1 MTQHTPPNHSAKLIK
16 NSSNNFPL
24 QNILPVFWLSVVVV
38 LLVATAFIFNRGLQ
52 IETNLLSLLPS
63 FKEEVLLQKSA
74 ERFSSQVSRRLFF
87 LVGNKSEKDSRSAA
101 LKLAELFEN
110 STHFSSVQVEVKSQQ
125 LKAWFDFYFPYRYQI
140 MSGEMRN
147 LLNQQDA
154 AEQLLLGLQ
163 KQLYSPLPLY
173 SAQLLKDDPL
183 LFFPAFLA
191 SLPKPPGKLEVIDG
205 MLTVREN
212 GMNYILVNVSLS
224 DDPLKIS
231 LQPQIS
237 RQITQALTVVESE
250 ISGTSIL
257 SSGVFR
263 FVAAASAEAQRE
275 VSSIGLGSLIGIFIL
290 MLLTF
295 RSPRQI
301 LVAVLPIVIGILAAF
316 TVSSFVFPK
325 LHLLTLVFGASLI
338 GVSIDYA
345 FHYLVKHRMSTVD
358 WNGWLGLKAVFSA
371 VTMGLITS
379 ILGYAGFYLT
389 PFPALQ
395 QIAVFS
401 SVGLLAAYGT
411 VVCWFPVLMK
421 DPPEAVASKP
431 LTMLPV
437 SWFLSFFNKLP
448 RQSFMTVGML
458 LVGVGCVF
466 SLLSVQYNDDIRA
479 LENLSPELKSE
490 EEKIRSLTGG
500 LDISRF
506 IVVRGGTVEELLQRQ
521 EKATLLLKNYAESN
535 ILASG
540 ESKLYF
546 QSLAPF
552 LVSKKT
558 QTENLGLSKNVFID
572 GTQKITQGLA
582 ELGFEA
588 DSGKRLIAEVSQA
601 QQSFTVKQWLESPVS
616 EALRHLWLG
625 QIDSEYV
632 SLIMLS
638 NGHDP
643 EEISSM
649 FQQLSGVEYINQL
662 ERFSALFKLYREET
676 TRFVALAYGIVFMF
690 LLWKYRFRKAVII
703 LLPPALATLLTF
715 SIMTISGQSLNIFNI
730 VAALLILGIGVDY
743 TIFFAESKNE
753 AEATGL
759 AIMLSAFTTLLSFGL
774 LFLSQTP
781 ALASIGLTITLGI
794 SFSLLLSPLAR
805 TT

>member
-1 MTQHTPPNHSAKLIK
+1 MTQLTPPKHSANLNK
-16 NSSNNFPL
+16 NSSNSFPL
-24 QNILPVFWLSVVVV
+24 QNILPVFWLSIVVV

-52 IETNLLSLLPS
+52 IETSLLSLLPS
-63 FKEEVLLQKSA
+63 SKEEVLLQKSA

-101 LKLAELFEN
+101 LKLVELFEK
-110 STHFSSVQVEVKSQQ
+110 SVHFSTVQVEVKSQQ
-125 LKAWFDFYFPYRYQI
+125 LKAWYDFYFPYRYQNI
-140 MSGEMRN
+140 TAEMRN

-154 AEQLLLGLQ
+154 AEQLLLRLQ

-173 SAQLLKDDPL
+173 SARLLKDDPL
-183 LFFPAFLA
+183 LFFPALLA

-224 DDPLKIS
+224 DDPFKIS
-231 LQPQIS
+231 QQAQIS
-237 RQITQALTVVESE
+237 GQITQALAVVESE

-257 SSGVFR
+257 SSGAFR
-263 FVAAASAEAQRE
+263 FVAAGSAEAQRE
-275 VSSIGLGSLIGIFIL
+275 VSSIGLGSLIGIFII

-301 LVAVLPIVIGILAAF
+301 IVAVLPIVIGILAAF

-325 LHLLTLVFGASLI
+325 LHLLTRVFGASLI
-338 GVSIDYA
+338 GVSIDYS
-345 FHYLVKHRMSTVD
+345 FHYLVKHRMSAAD
-358 WNGWLGLKAVFSA
+358 WNGWVGLRAVFSA
-371 VTMGLITS
+371 VTMGLVTS
-379 ILGYAGFYLT
+379 VLGYAGFYLT

-421 DPPEAVASKP
+421 NPPEAVASKP
-431 LTMLPV
+431 LTMFPV
-437 SWFLSFFNKLP
+437 SWFLSFFSKQP
-448 RQSFMTVGML
+448 RQSFMTTGML
-458 LVGVGCVF
+458 LVVVGCVF
-466 SLLSVQYNDDIRA
+466 SLMSVQYNDDIRA

-490 EEKIRSLTGG
+490 EEKIRSLIGG
-500 LDISRF
+500 LDVSRF
-506 IVVRGGTVEELLQRQ
+506 IVVRGGNVEELLQHQ
-521 EKATLLLKNYAESN
+521 EKATLLLKKYTETN
-535 ILASG
+535 ILSSG
-540 ESKLYF
+540 DSQIYF

-552 LVSKKT
+552 LVSRKK
-558 QTENLGLSKNVFID
+558 QTENLRLSKNVFID
-572 GTQKITQGLA
+572 GSKKIAQGLA
-582 ELGFEA
+582 DLGFEA
-588 DSGKRLIAEVSQA
+588 DSGKRLIAEASQA
-601 QQSFTVKQWLESPVS
+601 EQYFTASQWLESPVS
-616 EALRHLWLG
+616 EPLRHLWLG

-643 EEISSM
+643 EAVKSL
-649 FQQLSGVEYINQL
+649 FRLLPGVEYINQL
-662 ERFSALFKLYREET
+662 ERFTALFKLYREET
-676 TRFVALAYGIVFMF
+676 TRFVALAYVIVFIF
-690 LLWKYRFRKAVII
+690 LLWKYHFRKAVII
-703 LLPPALATLLTF
+703 LVPPALATLLTF
-715 SIMTISGQSLNIFNI
+715 SVLTFSGQSLNIFNI
-730 VAALLILGIGVDY
+730 VSALLILGIGVDY

-753 AEATGL
+753 AEETGL

-794 SFSLLLSPLAR
+794 AFALLLSPLAR
-805 TT
+805 TN

>member
-1 MTQHTPPNHSAKLIK
+1 MTQHTPPKPSANLNK
-16 NSSNNFPL
+16 NSSNSFPL
-24 QNILPVFWLSVVVV
+24 QKFLPVFWLSIVVV

-74 ERFSSQVSRRLFF
+74 ERFSNQVSRRLFF
-87 LVGNKSEKDSRSAA
+87 LVGNKSEKNSRSAA
-101 LKLAELFEN
+101 LKLAELIEK
-110 STHFSSVQVEVKSQQ
+110 SAHFSSVQVEVKSQQ
-125 LKAWFDFYFPYRYQI
+125 LKAWYDFYFPYRYQI
-140 MSGEMRN
+140 ITAEMRN

-154 AEQLLLGLQ
+154 AEQLLLGLK
-163 KQLYSPLPLY
+163 KQLYSPLPFY
-173 SAQLLKDDPL
+173 SSQLLKDDPL

-191 SLPKPPGKLEVIDG
+191 SLPKAQGKLEVNDG
-205 MLTVREN
+205 MLTAREN
-212 GMNYILVNVSLS
+212 GMSYILVNVRLS
-224 DDPLKIS
+224 EDPFKIS
-231 LQPQIS
+231 QQSQIS
-237 RQITQALTVVESE
+237 GHITQAVEAVESE

-263 FVAAASAEAQRE
+263 FVAAGSAEAQRE
-275 VSSIGLGSLIGIFIL
+275 VSSIGLGSLIGIFML

-301 LVAVLPIVIGILAAF
+301 LVAFLPIVIGVLAAF
-316 TVSSFVFPK
+316 TVSSVVFPK

-345 FHYLVKHRMSTVD
+345 FHYLVKHRMSTSD
-358 WNGWLGLKAVFSA
+358 WNGWAGLNAVFPA

-421 DPPEAVASKP
+421 NPPEASASKP

-437 SWFLSFFNKLP
+437 SWFLSFFSKLP
-448 RQSFMTVGML
+448 RQSILTAGML
-458 LVGVGCVF
+458 LFGAGCVL
-466 SLLSVQYNDDIRA
+466 SLMSVQYNDDIRV
-479 LENLSPELKSE
+479 LQNLSPELKTE
-490 EEKIRSLTGG
+490 EEKIRSLIGG
-500 LDISRF
+500 LDISSF
-506 IVVRGGTVEELLQRQ
+506 IVVRGETVEELLQLQ
-521 EKATLLLKNYAESN
+521 EKATLLLNKYVESN
-535 ILASG
+535 IITSG
-540 ESKLYF
+540 DNHLYY

-552 LVSKKT
+552 LVSSKT
-558 QTENLGLSKNVFID
+558 QTENLSLSRMVFID
-572 GTQKITQGLA
+572 GTDSIVQGLA
-582 ELGFEA
+582 DLGFE
-588 DSGKRLIAEVSQA
+588 DDIGKRLIEEVSQPE
-601 QQSFTVKQWLESPVS
+601 QYFTVSQWLKSPVS
-616 EALRHLWLG
+616 EPLRHLWLG

-643 EEISSM
+643 EAIISM
-649 FQQLSGVEYINQL
+649 FRLLPGVEYINQL
-662 ERFSALFKLYREET
+662 ERFTALFKLYRKET
-676 TRFVALAYGIVFMF
+676 TRFVAWAYVIVFIF
-690 LLWKYRFRKAVII
+690 LLWKYHFRKAVII
-703 LLPPALATLLTF
+703 LVPPALATLLTF

-730 VAALLILGIGVDY
+730 ASALLILGIGVDY
-743 TIFFAESKNE
+743 TIFFAESKTE
-753 AEATGL
+753 AEETGL

-794 SFSLLLSPLAR
+794 AFALLLSPLAR
-805 TT
+805 TN

>member
-1 MTQHTPPNHSAKLIK
+1 MTQHTLPKPSANLNK
-16 NSSNNFPL
+16 NSSNSFPL
-24 QNILPVFWLSVVVV
+24 QKFLPVFWLSIVVV

-74 ERFSSQVSRRLFF
+74 ERFSNQVSRRLFF
-87 LVGNKSEKDSRSAA
+87 LVGNKSEKNSRSAA
-101 LKLAELFEN
+101 LKLAELIEK
-110 STHFSSVQVEVKSQQ
+110 SAHFSSVQVEVKSQQ
-125 LKAWFDFYFPYRYQI
+125 LKAWYDFYFPYRYQI
-140 MSGEMRN
+140 ITAEMRN

-154 AEQLLLGLQ
+154 AEQLLLGLK
-163 KQLYSPLPLY
+163 KQLYSPLPFY
-173 SAQLLKDDPL
+173 SSQLLKDDPL

-191 SLPKPPGKLEVIDG
+191 SLPKPQGKLEVIDG

-212 GMNYILVNVSLS
+212 GMNFILVNVRLS
-224 DDPLKIS
+224 EDPFKIS
-231 LQPQIS
+231 QQAQIS
-237 RQITQALTVVESE
+237 GHITQAVEAVESE
-250 ISGTSIL
+250 ISGTNIL

-263 FVAAASAEAQRE
+263 FVAAGSAEAQRE
-275 VSSIGLGSLIGIFIL
+275 VSSIGLGSLIGIFML

-301 LVAVLPIVIGILAAF
+301 LVAFLPIVIGVLAAF
-316 TVSSFVFPK
+316 TVSSVVFPK

-345 FHYLVKHRMSTVD
+345 FHYLVKHRLSTSD
-358 WNGWLGLKAVFSA
+358 WNGWAGLNAVFSA
-371 VTMGLITS
+371 VTMGLVTS

-401 SVGLLAAYGT
+401 SVGLLVAYGT

-421 DPPEAVASKP
+421 NPPEASASKP

-437 SWFLSFFNKLP
+437 SWFLSFFSKLP
-448 RQSFMTVGML
+448 RQSFLTAGML
-458 LVGVGCVF
+458 LFGAGCVL
-466 SLLSVQYNDDIRA
+466 SLMSVQYNDDIRA

-490 EEKIRSLTGG
+490 EQEIRSLVGG

-506 IVVRGGTVEELLQRQ
+506 IVVRGENVEELLQLQ
-521 EKATLLLKNYAESN
+521 EKATLLLNKYVESN
-535 ILASG
+535 IMTSG
-540 ESKLYF
+540 DRQIYF

-552 LVSKKT
+552 LVSRKT
-558 QTENLGLSKNVFID
+558 QTENLSLSKRVLMND
-572 GTQKITQGLA
+572 AEKIAQGLA

-588 DSGKRLIAEVSQA
+588 DSGKRLIEEISQA
-601 QQSFTVKQWLESPVS
+601 EQYFTVSQWLESPVS

-643 EEISSM
+643 EAVSAI
-649 FQQLSGVEYINQL
+649 FQELSGVEYINQL

-676 TRFVALAYGIVFMF
+676 TRFVAWAYVIVFIF

-703 LLPPALATLLTF
+703 LVPPALATLLTF
-715 SIMTISGQSLNIFNI
+715 SIMTISGQSLNIFNV

-743 TIFFAESKNE
+743 TIFFAESKNDSKE
-753 AEATGL
+753 TGL
-759 AIMLSAFTTLLSFGL
+759 AIMLSALTTILSFGL

-781 ALASIGLTITLGI
+781 ALASVGLTITLGI
-794 SFSLLLSPLAR
+794 TFALLLSPLAR
-805 TT
+805 TN

>member
-1 MTQHTPPNHSAKLIK
+1 
-16 NSSNNFPL
+16 
-24 QNILPVFWLSVVVV
+24 
-38 LLVATAFIFNRGLQ
+38 
-52 IETNLLSLLPS
+52 
-63 FKEEVLLQKSA
+63 
-74 ERFSSQVSRRLFF
+74 
-87 LVGNKSEKDSRSAA
+87 
-101 LKLAELFEN
+101 
-110 STHFSSVQVEVKSQQ
+110 
-125 LKAWFDFYFPYRYQI
+125 
-140 MSGEMRN
+140 
-147 LLNQQDA
+147 
-154 AEQLLLGLQ
+154 
-163 KQLYSPLPLY
+163 
-173 SAQLLKDDPL
+173 
-183 LFFPAFLA
+183 
-191 SLPKPPGKLEVIDG
+191 
-205 MLTVREN
+205 
-212 GMNYILVNVSLS
+212 
-224 DDPLKIS
+224 
-231 LQPQIS
+231 
-237 RQITQALTVVESE
+237 
-250 ISGTSIL
+250 
-257 SSGVFR
+257 
-263 FVAAASAEAQRE
+263 
-275 VSSIGLGSLIGIFIL
+275 
-290 MLLTF
+290 
-295 RSPRQI
+295 
-301 LVAVLPIVIGILAAF
+301 
-316 TVSSFVFPK
+316 
-325 LHLLTLVFGASLI
+325 
-338 GVSIDYA
+338 
-345 FHYLVKHRMSTVD
+345 
-358 WNGWLGLKAVFSA
+358 
-371 VTMGLITS
+371 
-379 ILGYAGFYLT
+379 
-389 PFPALQ
+389 
-395 QIAVFS
+395 
-401 SVGLLAAYGT
+401 LLAAYGT

-421 DPPEAVASKP
+421 HPPEAVASKP

-437 SWFLSFFNKLP
+437 SWFLSFFSKLP

-458 LVGVGCVF
+458 LLGVGCVF

-535 ILASG
+535 ILPSG

-546 QSLAPF
+546 QSLAPI

-616 EALRHLWLG
+616 EALGHLWLG

-703 LLPPALATLLTF
+703 LVPPALATLLTF

-743 TIFFAESKNE
+743 TIFFAESNNE